1 MTGQFSA
8 NASALGYYYQARY
21 ALHLL
26 LRADSGAEMYLERFD
41 DISFHKSGTPA
52 ELLQTKHHK
61 KGAGSL
67 TDKSTDL
74 WKTLRVWIEAM
85 LAGSLRP
92 AETVL
97 SIVTT
102 SVAPDGSAASKL
114 RPAGTQAQRD
124 VDGAL
129 KLLEDALKAS
139 DNRTNR
145 PAYDAF
151 LKLDDTQRRAL
162 IGSVQVLDASPDITD
177 ARDLILKEMRLTVR
191 EKFLPL
197 VFERVEGWWFGRV
210 VSHLAGDSNTPILSR
225 ELRDHLHNVQEQYF
239 DESLPIEF
247 LDAIGPDED
256 KLGEAERVF
265 VEQLRLIMVST
276 PRIRRAINNYY
287 RAFQQR
293 SKWAREDLLHVG
305 ELDEYETQLI
315 AEWENRHDI
324 MKENLGEGAAE
335 EIMQRE
341 GRALFNWVDTEAD
354 IRIRRNVT
362 EPYVV
367 RGSYHILAS
376 QLRVGWHCEFLKRL
390 SHLLAPAR

>member
-21 ALHLL
+21 ALLLL
-26 LRADSGAEMYLERFD
+26 LRADSGAELYLERFD
-41 DISFHKSGTPA
+41 DISFHKSGTPS

-67 TDKSTDL
+67 TDKSPDL
-74 WKTLRVWIEAM
+74 WKTLRIWTEAM
-85 LAGSLRP
+85 LAGTLRP
-92 AETVL
+92 AETIL

-114 RPAGTQAQRD
+114 RPTGAETKRD

-129 KLLEDALKAS
+129 KSLEKALKAS
-139 DNRTNR
+139 GNQTNR

-177 ARDLILKEMRLTVR
+177 TGDQILKEMRLTVR

-210 VSHLAGDSNTPILSR
+210 VTHLAGDSSSPILSR
-225 ELRDHLHNVQEQYF
+225 ELRDHLHGVQEQYF

-247 LDAIGPDED
+247 LDAIGPEED
-256 KLGEAERVF
+256 KLGETERVF
-265 VEQLRLIMVST
+265 VEQLKLIMVST

-287 RAFQQR
+287 RAFRQR
-293 SKWAREDLLHVG
+293 SKWVREDLLHVG
-305 ELDEYETQLI
+305 ELDKYETQLI
-315 AEWENRHDI
+315 EEWKNRHDI
-324 MKENLGEGAAE
+324 MREDLGDKTAE
-335 EIMQRE
+335 DIMRRE

-376 QLRVGWHCEFLKRL
+376 RLRVGWHCEFIKRL
-390 SHLLAPAR
+390 SHLLTPTK